1 MIAYILTIYGKVQ
14 GVFYRDF
21 VQENA
26 KKLHITG
33 WVKNETDGSVSAF
46 VQGERGNL
54 LALIDILE
62 TGPSHADVTRIEKT
76 ALLPEESLK
85 EFTIK

>member
-33 WVKNETDGSVSAF
+33 WVKNETDGSVS
-46 VQGERGNL
+46 
-54 LALIDILE
+54 
-62 TGPSHADVTRIEKT
+62 
-76 ALLPEESLK
+76 
-85 EFTIK
+85 